1 MLIIF
6 IIYIG
11 YVKII
16 NKSPFVKIFNIGI
29 LKVSSG
35 SMMPEISIGEIIIIM
50 EKDSYKVGDIISFYT
65 KQNKKIITTHR
76 IVEENSE
83 GFITKGDFNN
93 IKDEEIVKK
102 ENIQGKVIFHS
113 KILRILFNYY
123 IILIFVFLL
132 IIKNNKRSCYEK
144 NKRK

>member
-1 MLIIF
+1 
-6 IIYIG
+6 
-11 YVKII
+11 
-16 NKSPFVKIFNIGI
+16 
-29 LKVSSG
+29 
-35 SMMPEISIGEIIIIM
+35 MPEISIGEIIIIM
-50 EKDSYKVGDIISFYT
+50 EKDIYKVGDIISFYT

-113 KILRILFNYY
+113 KILRILFKYY